1 MLTIASTGGPTA
13 VAKVRRPAFGARSQR
28 TAVVVVPG
36 DEVWRRIVGRD
47 LEGRWKPRLIT
58 REELEEWSRTYDRP
72 TDEEMSAYDSPG

>member
-1 MLTIASTGGPTA
+1 VDPVVGDGELIGAWQPLE
-13 VAKVRRPAFGARSQR
+13 VAG
-28 TAVVVVPG
+28 VVPG

-72 TDEEMSAYDSPG
+72 TDEEMAADDSPG